1 MALLNCVPFESFEDI
16 KQIYKS
22 DFNSVLTNIIIEQKK
37 IERESMNFKWVT
49 EYIILVFNVGKCVEY
64 SFK

>member
-22 DFNSVLTNIIIEQKK
+22 DFNSVLTNIIIE
-37 IERESMNFKWVT
+37 
-49 EYIILVFNVGKCVEY
+49 
-64 SFK
+64 